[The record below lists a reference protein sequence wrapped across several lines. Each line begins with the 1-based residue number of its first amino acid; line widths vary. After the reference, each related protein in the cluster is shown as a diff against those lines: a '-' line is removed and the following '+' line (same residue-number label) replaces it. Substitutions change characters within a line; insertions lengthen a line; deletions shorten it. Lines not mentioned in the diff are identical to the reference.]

1 MRKENE
7 IPQEDKNKLQ
17 EFLSSLESGIKNL
30 LITFYLLGKLEE
42 NNDYEKEVDTFINTL
57 GYSVTSKDIIDN
69 LPAFLESTANY
80 FVLLTL
86 KSFKELGSLLE
97 SVRIHEPDEKVA
109 ELLKD
114 FNEDTDVNEEEKEAV
129 MEKLYYI
136 KSALSA

>member
-1 MRKENE
+1 MQKEKKVQ
-7 IPQEDKNKLQ
+7 QEDQAKLQ
-17 EFLSSLESGIKNL
+17 EFLSSLEIGIKNL

-42 NNDYEKEVDTFINTL
+42 NNNYEKEVDTFINTL
-57 GYSVTSKDIIDN
+57 GYSITSKDIINN

-80 FVLLTL
+80 FVLITL

-97 SVRIHEPDEKVA
+97 SVRIHEPDEKVL

-114 FNEDTDVNEEEKEAV
+114 FNEDTEVNEEEKEEV

-136 KSALSA
+136 KSSVSA